1 MVYTVYDILSMA
13 EQNRYLE
20 DKTTILQNRLIRIS
34 NTGKQLKCQEGKYVP
49 DAKTKKVMVY
59 LTEKE
64 FNLYKEV
71 AESMDMTVPKFIRH
85 CTRIYMSALKRS
97 KTSVDQ

>member
-1 MVYTVYDILSMA
+1 M
-13 EQNRYLE
+13 
-20 DKTTILQNRLIRIS
+20 
-34 NTGKQLKCQEGKYVP
+34 P

-85 CTRIYMSALKRS
+85 CTRIYMSALKKS
-97 KTSVDQ
+97 KTSAD